1 MHTIKIKRPTFEDRE
16 ALSRFFRVVVTDTFE
31 KEGIGH
37 LREDR
42 ENEIS
47 DKIAF
52 LDTDLNSNGQARFFY
67 IAEKEGRIVG
77 TIEHGPANA
86 LIREGSGGALKND
99 TEVGTVFVHPGE
111 QGRGIGSL
119 LVNVMALTLRTKGFE
134 RFCLDSGY
142 ASAQRTWTKKFGE
155 PDFVLRNYWGEG
167 GDHKIWTVRL
177 SELSIEFKV

>member
-16 ALSRFFRVVVTDTFE
+16 ALIRFFSVVVTDTFE

-47 DKIAF
+47 DKISF
-52 LDTDLNSNGQARFFY
+52 LDMDLSSNGHDRFFY
-67 IAEKEGRIVG
+67 IAEDDGRIVG

-86 LIREGSGGALKND
+86 LIREGSGGELEND

-119 LVNVMALTLRTKGFE
+119 LVNVMALTLRAKGFE

-142 ASAQRTWTKKFGE
+142 ASAQRIWTKKFGE
-155 PDFVLRNYWGEG
+155 PNYVLRNYWGEG
-167 GDHKIWTVRL
+167 SDHTIWAVRL
-177 SELSIEFKV
+177 SDLSIEFKV